1 VSSQRCESSG
11 QVAGIGPARL
21 AGAGGAR
28 WSSRSVPAGARPPLS
43 PAPAARRVSTA
54 WMVRDVRNGLMGTRW

>member
-28 WSSRSVPAGARPPLS
+28 WSSRSVPAGGTSSIVPGPP
-43 PAPAARRVSTA
+43 RRGGCRQPERCV
-54 WMVRDVRNGLMGTRW
+54 